1 MAAFTAQI
9 HLRATCKE
17 PHRYWVGE
25 GLLPPTSVME
35 DNILPLKKALGN
47 YLCMSK
53 TRRIE
58 PEEQTRTFKLYW
70 FAPSLQW
77 ISICFVIGLCSLV
90 FRSGGSHLA
99 QPELIREECGWLHF
113 TPYLRVGVNSVSGLD
128 RKGRKT
134 PNFGLGNTL
143 SRLLNMKLNG
153 WM

>member
-58 PEEQTRTFKLYW
+58 PEEQTRTFNLYW

-90 FRSGGSHLA
+90 FRLGGLPFGSGRADPRGVWVVAFHPLPTCGCEFGLRIG
-99 QPELIREECGWLHF
+99 QKREE
-113 TPYLRVGVNSVSGLD
+113 
-128 RKGRKT
+128 
-134 PNFGLGNTL
+134 NFKFWPRQYVVPLA
-143 SRLLNMKLNG
+143 
-153 WM
+153 